1 MSRRN
6 PLIKVRPH
14 WTPSLSGA
22 LQSPGNLCE
31 DYTSNNECIAT
42 LACAKIIGVRRY
54 TESIESVQG
63 SEGPLFRRTTLYRLI
78 LAWVLAV
85 FVGIGHDQTVRAQS
99 SGSVSSSRLVG
110 LESSHPT
117 LLPVAEYREVV
128 KTYCLGCH
136 NERVRAAGFLLDQ
149 ADVERVG
156 QEQGIWERVVK
167 KLRTRA
173 MPPAGMPRPDE
184 ATYNSLI
191 TYLETT
197 LDQAAERA
205 PNPGRPGIHRL
216 NRVEY
221 ANAVRDLLEVSVEGE
236 SLFPAEDSGR
246 GFDNLAALLSVSPLL
261 MERYMS
267 AAAKISRLAVGDPV
281 APPAGETFKVAENV
295 RGSRGTVISVQDER
309 VSEDVPFGSRGGIAI
324 RHHFLADGEYRIK
337 IQLQMDGNYYLRGL
351 LGEPHQLDVFLDGVK
366 VQSFS
371 VGGERR
377 GASGALHTRDGN
389 IYIGD
394 PAQQEYEYMAGGD
407 LEGGFQAQAGEHLVA
422 VVFRKKVYE
431 PEGIL
436 ELFPR
441 QMARDI
447 GNFKGGDP
455 GIGEVTIT
463 GPYNPT
469 GIGETPSRRRIFTCY
484 PGGNESAESPIQMVS
499 FGIGNVGHENEEESC
514 AREILSRLARRAYR
528 RPVSDDEVEALL
540 GLYRKG
546 HSQEGFEGGIRMA
559 LQGLLVS
566 PGFLFRIER
575 DPAGMASNAAYPVSG
590 LDLASR
596 LSFFL
601 WSSIPD
607 EALLE
612 AAEAGNLRDPEKLKE
627 QVLRMLDDRRSQAL
641 VTNFSSQWLY
651 LRNVALRVPNTR
663 VYPEF
668 DDELRQAFQKE
679 TELFFES
686 MLRENRSVTDIL
698 DADYTFVNQ
707 RLAEHYGI
715 PDIYGSHFRRVT
727 LIDENRRGLLGQG
740 SFLLVTSRANRTSP
754 VLRGKWVL
762 ENLLGTPPPP
772 PPPEV
777 PALNEKKGEIGN
789 MTMRQRTEAH
799 RANPVCASC
808 HIRMDPI
815 GFALENFDGVGRFR
829 TTENGT
835 ALDVS
840 GELPDGTRF
849 NGPIELRKVLLGQQ
863 EQLAQTITEKLLT
876 YALGRE
882 VEAHDMPAVRKIL
895 REAAPGG
902 YRWLSLISGVI
913 ESVPF
918 QMRRS
923 QP

>member
-1 MSRRN
+1 M
-6 PLIKVRPH
+6 I
-14 WTPSLSGA
+14 
-22 LQSPGNLCE
+22 
-31 DYTSNNECIAT
+31 
-42 LACAKIIGVRRY
+42 
-54 TESIESVQG
+54 
-63 SEGPLFRRTTLYRLI
+63 RRTIFKRVI
-78 LAWVLAV
+78 LAWIMAAL
-85 FVGIGHDQTVRAQS
+85 VGIGSDQTVRSQS
-99 SGSVSSSRLVG
+99 SGSASSSRPTELQ
-110 LESSHPT
+110 SSHSAS
-117 LLPVAEYREVV
+117 LSIAEYREVV
-128 KTYCLGCH
+128 NTYCLGCH

-149 ADVERVG
+149 ADVDRAS
-156 QEQGIWERVVK
+156 EQPEIWEKVVK

-173 MPPAGMPRPDE
+173 MPPMGMPRPDE
-184 ATYNSLI
+184 ATYASLA

-197 LDQAAERA
+197 LDQAAEVM
-205 PNPGRPGIHRL
+205 PNPGRPVVHRL

-221 ANAVRDLLEVSVEGE
+221 ANAVRDLLDVSVEGE
-236 SLFPAEDSGR
+236 SLFPAEDSGK

-267 AAAKISRLAVGDPV
+267 AAARISRLALGDPAARPV
-281 APPAGETFKVAENV
+281 GETYKAAENI
-295 RGSRGTVISVQDER
+295 RGSRGAVITVQDER
-309 VSEDVPFGSRGGIAI
+309 VSENAPFGSRGGIVV

-337 IQLQMDGNYYLRGL
+337 VQLQMDGNYYLRGL
-351 LGEPHQLDVFLDGVK
+351 LGEPHPLDVFLDGAK

-407 LEGGFQAQAGEHLVA
+407 LEGSFQAQMGEHLVG
-422 VVFRKKVYE
+422 VVFRKKSYQ

-463 GPYNPT
+463 GPYNPS
-469 GIGETPSRRRIFTCY
+469 GVVESPSRRRVFTCY
-484 PGGNESAESPIQMVS
+484 PGEKSNPQSPIQMVS
-499 FGIGNVGHENEEESC
+499 FGASSVGTENEEESC

-540 GLYRKG
+540 GLYRVG
-546 HSQEGFEGGIRMA
+546 HSEEGFEGGIRMA
-559 LQGLLVS
+559 IQGLLVS

-575 DPAGMASNAAYPVSG
+575 DPSGVAANTAYRVSD

-607 EALLE
+607 ETLLE
-612 AAEAGNLRDPEKLKE
+612 AAKEGRLSNPEVLQE
-627 QVLRMLDDRRSQAL
+627 QVGRMLDDSRSKAL
-641 VTNFSSQWLY
+641 VTSFARQWLY

-663 VYPEF
+663 IYMDF
-668 DDELRQAFQKE
+668 DDELRQAFQQE

-686 MLRENRSVTDIL
+686 MLREDRSVTDML

-727 LIDENRRGLLGQG
+727 LTDENRRGLLGQG
-740 SFLLVTSRANRTSP
+740 SFLLVTSRANRTAP

-772 PPPEV
+772 PPPNV
-777 PALNEKKGEIGN
+777 PALNEKTGEIGN

-829 TTENGT
+829 TTERGT
-835 ALDVS
+835 AIDVS

-849 NGPIELRKVLLGQQ
+849 NGPVELRKALLERQ
-863 EQLAQTITEKLLT
+863 EQLAQTVTEKLFT

-882 VEAHDMPAVRKIL
+882 VEAYDMPAVRTIL

-902 YRWLSLISGVI
+902 YRWSSLISGVI
-913 ESVPF
+913 QSVPF

>member
-1 MSRRN
+1 M
-6 PLIKVRPH
+6 L
-14 WTPSLSGA
+14 
-22 LQSPGNLCE
+22 
-31 DYTSNNECIAT
+31 
-42 LACAKIIGVRRY
+42 
-54 TESIESVQG
+54 
-63 SEGPLFRRTTLYRLI
+63 RRTTLKRVI
-78 LAWVLAV
+78 LAWILAA
-85 FVGIGHDQTVRAQS
+85 FVGIGQDQTLRSQS
-99 SGSVSSSRLVG
+99 SASSSRVTG
-110 LESSHPT
+110 LQSSHSAR
-117 LLPVAEYREVV
+117 LSVAEYREVV
-128 KTYCLGCH
+128 TTYCVGCH
-136 NERVRAAGFLLDQ
+136 NERVRAAGLLLDQ
-149 ADVERVG
+149 ADVERAS
-156 QEQGIWERVVK
+156 QEQEIWEKVVK
-167 KLRTRA
+167 KLRTRT
-173 MPPAGMPRPDE
+173 MPPVGMPRPDE
-184 ATYNSLI
+184 ATYDSFA

-197 LDQAAERA
+197 LDQAAEVM
-205 PNPGRPGIHRL
+205 PNPGRPVIHRL

-221 ANAVRDLLEVSVEGE
+221 ANAVRDLLDVSVQGE

-267 AAAKISRLAVGDPV
+267 AAAKISRIAVGDP
-281 APPAGETFKVAENV
+281 AARPAGETYKAAENV

-309 VSEDVPFGSRGGIAI
+309 ISEDVPFGSRGGIAI
-324 RHHFLADGEYRIK
+324 RHHFLADGEYRVK

-351 LGEPHQLDVFLDGVK
+351 LGEPHQLDVFLDGAK

-389 IYIGD
+389 VYIGD

-407 LEGGFQAQAGEHLVA
+407 LEGGFQVQAGEHLVA

-463 GPYNPT
+463 GPYNPN
-469 GIGETPSRRRIFTCY
+469 GVGDTPSRRKIFTCH
-484 PGGNESAESPIQMVS
+484 PGESTSPESPLRMVS
-499 FGIGNVGHENEEESC
+499 FGAGNVGSENEEESC

-528 RPVSDDEVEALL
+528 RPVGDDEIEPLL
-540 GLYRKG
+540 GLYRIG
-546 HSQEGFEGGIRMA
+546 RSDEGFEGGIRMA
-559 LQGLLVS
+559 LEGLLMS

-575 DPAGMASNAAYPVSG
+575 DPAGVAPNAAYPVSD

-607 EALLE
+607 EALVE
-612 AAEAGNLRDPEKLKE
+612 AAEAGNLRDPQKFKE
-627 QVLRMLDDRRSQAL
+627 QVRRMLDDSRSKAV
-641 VTNFSSQWLY
+641 VTNFARQWLY
-651 LRNVALRVPNTR
+651 LRNVALRLPNTR
-663 VYPEF
+663 VYPDF

-686 MLRENRSVTDIL
+686 MLREDRSVADML

-715 PDIYGSHFRRVT
+715 PDIYGSHFRRVALT
-727 LIDENRRGLLGQG
+727 DENRRGLLGQG
-740 SFLLVTSRANRTSP
+740 SFLLVTSRANRTAP

-772 PPPEV
+772 PPPDV
-777 PALNEKKGEIGN
+777 PALNEKTAEVGN

-808 HIRMDPI
+808 HVRMDPI

-829 TTENGT
+829 TTESGT
-835 ALDVS
+835 TIDVS

-849 NGPIELRKVLLGQQ
+849 NGPIELRQVLLERQ
-863 EQLAQTITEKLLT
+863 EQLAQTITEKLMT

-882 VEAHDMPAVRKIL
+882 VEAYDMPAVRSIL

-902 YRWLSLISGVI
+902 YRWSSLISGVI

>member
-1 MSRRN
+1 MFRQTALTRVTWAWLFVAL
-6 PLIKVRPH
+6 LI
-14 WTPSLSGA
+14 
-22 LQSPGNLCE
+22 
-31 DYTSNNECIAT
+31 I
-42 LACAKIIGVRRY
+42 
-54 TESIESVQG
+54 VQG
-63 SEGPLFRRTTLYRLI
+63 
-78 LAWVLAV
+78 
-85 FVGIGHDQTVRAQS
+85 QTVRSQS
-99 SGSVSSSRLVG
+99 SEFVAASPVNSLQ
-110 LESSHPT
+110 SSHSNPQSV
-117 LLPVAEYREVV
+117 PEYREVL

-136 NERVRAAGFLLDQ
+136 NEQVRAAGLLLDQ
-149 ADVERVG
+149 ADIERAS
-156 QEQGIWERVVK
+156 QEQPLWEKVVK
-167 KLRTRA
+167 KLRTRG
-173 MPPAGMPRPDE
+173 MPPVGMPRPDE
-184 ATYNSLI
+184 ATYDSFV
-191 TYLETT
+191 TYLETI
-197 LDQAAERA
+197 LDQAAEA
-205 PNPGRPGIHRL
+205 KPNPGRPVIHRL

-221 ANAVRDLLEVSVEGE
+221 ANAVRDLLDVSVEGG

-267 AAAKISRLAVGDPV
+267 AASKISRLAVGDPT
-281 APPAGETFKVAENV
+281 ALPAGEIYKAAENV
-295 RGSRGTVISVQDER
+295 RGSRGTVITVQDER

-324 RHHFLADGEYRIK
+324 RHHFLADGEYHIK

-351 LGEPHQLDVFLDGVK
+351 LGEPHQLDVFLDGTR

-389 IYIGD
+389 VYIGE

-407 LEGGFQAQAGEHLVA
+407 LEGTFQALSGEHRVA
-422 VVFRKKVYE
+422 VVFRKKTYE

-441 QMARDI
+441 QMAPDI

-469 GIGETPSRRRIFTCY
+469 GVGDTPSRRRIFTCH
-484 PGGNESAESPIQMVS
+484 PGESANPESPIQMVS
-499 FGIGNVGHENEEESC
+499 FGAANPGNENEEESC
-514 AREILSRLARRAYR
+514 AREIFTRLGRRAYR
-528 RPVSDDEVEALL
+528 RPVSDDEIEALIALFRL
-540 GLYRKG
+540 G
-546 HSQEGFEGGIRMA
+546 SSEEGFEGGIRLA
-559 LQGLLVS
+559 LEGLLMS

-575 DPAGMASNAAYPVSG
+575 DPSGVAPNAPYAVSD

-607 EALLE
+607 EALLA
-612 AAEAGNLRDPEKLKE
+612 AAEAGSLRDPDGLKE
-627 QVLRMLDDRRSQAL
+627 QVRRMLNDRRSQAL
-641 VTNFSSQWLY
+641 VTNFGGQWLY
-651 LRNVALRVPNTR
+651 LRNVALRLPNTR
-663 VYPEF
+663 SYVDF

-686 MLRENRSVTDIL
+686 MLREDRPVADML
-698 DADYTFVNQ
+698 DADYTYVNQ
-707 RLAEHYGI
+707 RLADHYGI
-715 PDIYGSHFRRVT
+715 PDVYGSHFRRVA
-727 LIDENRRGLLGQG
+727 LVDENRRGLLGQG
-740 SFLLVTSRANRTSP
+740 SFLLVTSRANRTAP

-772 PPPEV
+772 PPPNV
-777 PALNEKKGEIGN
+777 PALDEKSADVGK

-799 RANPVCASC
+799 RANPVCATC
-808 HIRMDPI
+808 HVRMDPI

-829 TTENGT
+829 TMESGT
-835 ALDVS
+835 TIDVS
-840 GELPDGTRF
+840 GELFDGTRF
-849 NGPIELRKVLLGQQ
+849 NGPIELRQVLLERQ
-863 EQLAQTITEKLLT
+863 EQLAQTVTEKLLT

-882 VEAHDMPAVRKIL
+882 VEAYDLPAVRKIL

-902 YRWLSLISGVI
+902 YRWSSLISGVI